1 MMNDVVKMLYD
12 NWDDNRIVNR
22 NYKHER
28 EALEKALEAKVEINE
43 DRIALS
49 DQTTKCI
56 VLASEESFEAGF
68 KAGIKLALEIHKK
81 IRRIAK

>member
-28 EALEKALEAKVEINE
+28 EALEKALEAKVEINK

-49 DQTTKCI
+49 DQATKCI
-56 VLASEESFEAGF
+56 VLASEESFEEGLEVE
-68 KAGIKLALEIHKK
+68 INIALEINNKL
-81 IRRIAK
+81 

>member
-28 EALEKALEAKVEINE
+28 EALEKALEAKVEINK

-49 DQTTKCI
+49 DQVTNCI
-56 VLASEESFEAGF
+56 TIAREESFEAGF
-68 KAGIKLALEIHKK
+68 EAGIKLVLEIYKK
-81 IRRIAK
+81 L

>member
-28 EALEKALEAKVEINE
+28 EVLEKALEAKVEINK
-43 DRIALS
+43 DQIALS
-49 DQTTKCI
+49 DQATKCI
-56 VLASEESFEAGF
+56 MLASEESFEAGF
-68 KAGIKLALEIHKK
+68 EAGIKLALEIYKK
-81 IRRIAK
+81 L

>member
-28 EALEKALEAKVEINE
+28 EALEKELEAKGEINE
-43 DRIALS
+43 DRKEIS
-49 DQTTKCI
+49 DQTTK
-56 VLASEESFEAGF
+56 
-68 KAGIKLALEIHKK
+68 
-81 IRRIAK
+81 

>member
-28 EALEKALEAKVEINE
+28 EALEKALEAKVEINK

-49 DQTTKCI
+49 DQVTNCI
-56 VLASEESFEAGF
+56 TIAREESFEAGF
-68 KAGIKLALEIHKK
+68 EAGIKLALEIYKK
-81 IRRIAK
+81 L

>member
-28 EALEKALEAKVEINE
+28 EALEKALEAKVEINK

-49 DQTTKCI
+49 DQATKCI

-68 KAGIKLALEIHKK
+68 ETGIKLALEIYKK
-81 IRRIAK
+81 L

>member
-22 NYKHER
+22 NYEHER
-28 EALEKALEAKVEINE
+28 NALEDALETKVEINK

-49 DQTTKCI
+49 DQVTKCI
-56 VLASEESFEAGF
+56 MLAREEGFEAGF
-68 KAGIKLALEIHKK
+68 EAGIKLALEIYKK
-81 IRRIAK
+81 L